1 VPIPP
6 GPSAVAQSDRS
17 RPAYLWMLGGIVLLY
32 AVIIGFGATA
42 AAGPLRVALLAFLVW
57 NTTRLRSGHRER
69 RIALLIGVATVV
81 LSGLA
86 ALFAS
91 AQVVDAVVASCSL
104 LLITTA
110 VANIVSTLRLRRIVD
125 ESTVLGV
132 LCIYLMFAL
141 FFADLHQLFASFSH
155 NYLTGAPDPPT
166 PSDLLYFSV
175 ITLAT
180 VGFGDITP
188 ASEAARAVT
197 VVEALT
203 GQLYLVSVVAGVV
216 GGWRRR

>member
-1 VPIPP
+1 
-6 GPSAVAQSDRS
+6 
-17 RPAYLWMLGGIVLLY
+17 MLGGIVLLY
-32 AVIIGFGATA
+32 AVIIGFGETD

-57 NTTRLRSGHRER
+57 NTTRLRSSHRER
-69 RIALLIGVATVV
+69 RIALLIGVSAFIVAGV
-81 LSGLA
+81 A
-86 ALFAS
+86 ALFGS
-91 AQVVDAVVASCSL
+91 AQLAEAVVSACSL

-110 VANIVSTLRLRRIVD
+110 VANIVTTLRLRHIVD

-141 FFADLHQLFASFSH
+141 FFADLHQLFSAYSQ

-188 ASEAARAVT
+188 ASEAARAIT